1 MKPEYDKLTTMEVL
15 MLASSLSVLAGA
27 LVTLGILVQ

>member
-15 MLASSLSVLAGA
+15 MLAGSLSVLAGT
-27 LVTLGILVQ
+27 LVTLGVLIQ